1 MVSNRT
7 KLEIHGGLSKAGG
20 AADAVDDRTPASF
33 SAKAFEKASA
43 VSSSELG
50 GFSFFCR
57 RTDLRC
63 RHSFFGSPLLSVI
76 FLSQNSLCFRPY
88 N

>member
-7 KLEIHGGLSKAGG
+7 KLEIHGGLSKTGG

-33 SAKAFEKASA
+33 STKAFEKASA

-57 RTDLRC
+57 KTDLRC
-63 RHSFFGSPLLSVI
+63 RYSFFGSPLLSAMI
-76 FLSQNSLCFRPY
+76 FDDFNK
-88 N
+88 